1 MCFVEL
7 RKCYEKC
14 TRNWYFDSVKWKS
27 IKYQFCTLQDNYN
40 LLIKKLNLF
49 HTGQKNNHDETSFFF
64 PEIHFFL
71 NKSVLPHFWTR
82 PHQMYFIALGNKSN
96 AAEYIEVLTTAF
108 SDLGLFIKVLCK
120 KGNKIEL
127 FEKFQK
133 ISNLTKN
140 VKCDGATSLSAFELG
155 FINYLNF

>member
-1 MCFVEL
+1 MM
-7 RKCYEKC
+7 
-14 TRNWYFDSVKWKS
+14 
-27 IKYQFCTLQDNYN
+27 N
-40 LLIKKLNLF
+40 LVL
-49 HTGQKNNHDETSFFF
+49 FF

-108 SDLGLFIKVLCK
+108 SDFGLFIKVLCK

>member
-1 MCFVEL
+1 MCIVEL

-49 HTGQKNNHDETSFFF
+49 HTGQKTTMMKLVFSFRKFIF
-64 PEIHFFL
+64 
-71 NKSVLPHFWTR
+71 FWTNLCCHISGLDHTR
-82 PHQMYFIALGNKSN
+82 CILLRLVIRATLLNILRFLQLLFLD
-96 AAEYIEVLTTAF
+96 F
-108 SDLGLFIKVLCK
+108 GLFIKVLCK